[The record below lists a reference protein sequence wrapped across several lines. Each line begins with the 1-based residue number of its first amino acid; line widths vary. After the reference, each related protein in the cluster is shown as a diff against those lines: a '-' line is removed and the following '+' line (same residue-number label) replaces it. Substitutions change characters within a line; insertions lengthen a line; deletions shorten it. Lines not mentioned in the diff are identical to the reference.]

1 MSRRHAQD
9 LVFDPLGR
17 LVDGAACHHGGARRI
32 GAFAV
37 RHEAGVAEVDDH
49 VAVRNVEDVGADLGK
64 RGGLIES
71 CATPLAD
78 DYDQRYQP
86 YTPPEDSRAREF
98 NVSEVRTNAVMRWEF
113 RPGST
118 LFLVWAHGRQNDER
132 PYSDRS
138 WMYDYRDL
146 FDLHP
151 DNTLL
156 VKVAYWLNR

>member
-1 MSRRHAQD
+1 MMVMSTSLASTEPS
-9 LVFDPLGR
+9 LTP
-17 LVDGAACHHGGARRI
+17 RI
-32 GAFAV
+32 GGESNKTRSYCDFSFAM
-37 RHEAGVAEVDDH
+37 R
-49 VAVRNVEDVGADLGK
+49 
-64 RGGLIES
+64 S
-71 CATPLAD
+71 
-78 DYDQRYQP
+78 
-86 YTPPEDSRAREF
+86 
-98 NVSEVRTNAVMRWEF
+98 VMRWEF

-146 FDLHP
+146 FDLRP